1 MKVKVSK
8 VFANF
13 INKTAKELGFKA
25 EASVVTMSERGYRL
39 NVGLDAMLDAQD
51 NGDYDWCE
59 DEYKVIRVAYP
70 DEYYAMPQYMTTA
83 SLTKEFRRRGVSTA
97 DELKEMVRSMCEI

>member
-8 VFANF
+8 VFAKF
-13 INKTAKELGFKA
+13 INDTAKELGFKCK
-25 EASVVTMSERGYRL
+25 ASVVTMSERGYRL

-51 NGDYDWCE
+51 TGDYDWAE

-83 SLTKEFRRRGVSTA
+83 SLTKEFRRRSVSTA